1 VNASRSSLFTRAL
14 TASLLLLSSPA
25 LAATGPV
32 MCASSTAARRVS
44 LGLLLIAVLLF
55 SRRRWLRS
63 ARELLR

>member
-1 VNASRSSLFTRAL
+1 
-14 TASLLLLSSPA
+14 
-25 LAATGPV
+25 